1 MKTKTIFAILLSFL
15 LFYCTDKFELPQ
27 EPIDRGT
34 GNVSDTVYIQQNPL
48 WTGFNKPQ
56 DMIIGKETFIYVCDT
71 DNDRIVMMN
80 MAGQILGTKYIK
92 HPIAIDQDYQLN
104 LIVCA
109 QFDTLIGGTQQ
120 TLSAVYKIDLFSAGH
135 QIGNAPMTRI
145 LPKTSFDFLKVNRE
159 YSGVCVF
166 KNNSFYI
173 ARRGPNNTDK
183 IDPDNAILVYEK
195 KTRSNGVVVDTLTTK
210 LPLLAPEG
218 TGLLS
223 MNQISS
229 LTSFDN
235 DTKNFIITLIGLN
248 YFKVQWLEYVSRTDF
263 EGYQSKLSTVETD
276 MMISDRFDQP
286 EDVCID
292 KSGKIYVAD
301 AGRDSVYVF
310 NTFGDELQSFGGA
323 NVFND
328 PHAVAFFDKTLYVLD
343 TGNDRIVRFIL
354 STEIK

>member
-1 MKTKTIFAILLSFL
+1 MKTKIIFSILLTLF

-27 EPIDRGT
+27 EPINKGT
-34 GNVSDTVYIQQNPL
+34 GNVSDTVYIQQNPV

-71 DNDRIVMMN
+71 DNDRIVMLN

-109 QFDTLIGGTQQ
+109 QIDTTIGGVQQ
-120 TLSAVYKIDLFSAGH
+120 TLSAVYKINLFAAGH
-135 QIGNAPMTRI
+135 HIENAPVTRI

-166 KNNSFYI
+166 KDNSFYI

-183 IDPDNAILVYEK
+183 IDPDNAILVYTK
-195 KTRSNGVVVDTLTTK
+195 KVRTDGTVVDTLTTK

-229 LTSFDN
+229 LTAFDN
-235 DTKNFIITLIGLN
+235 NTKNFIITLIGLN
-248 YFKVQWLEYVSRTDF
+248 YFKVQWLEFVSRADF

-276 MMISDRFDQP
+276 MMVSNRFAQP
-286 EDVCID
+286 EDVCVD
-292 KSGKIYVAD
+292 KAGKIYVAD
-301 AGRDSVYVF
+301 AGKDSIFVF
-310 NTFGDELQSFGGA
+310 NSFGDELQSFGGS
-323 NVFND
+323 NIFKN
-328 PHAVAFFDKTLYVLD
+328 PYAVAFFDKTLYVLD